1 MKKENIKELTDKELQ
16 DRLDQVQ
23 KEYVQEKIQHTI
35 SPLDNPAK
43 ITLDRKLIARLK
55 TEIRAR
61 ELKNKYSQQPSQQW
75 KKNVI

>member
-16 DRLDQVQ
+16 DRLEQVQ

-35 SPLDNPAK
+35 SPLDKPAK
-43 ITLDRKLIARLK
+43 TTLDRKLIARLK

-61 ELKNKYSQQPSQQW
+61 ELKNK
-75 KKNVI
+75 

>member
-1 MKKENIKELTDKELQ
+1 MKKENIKELTDKELK
-16 DRLDQVQ
+16 DRLYQVQ

-55 TEIRAR
+55 TEIRER
-61 ELKNKYSQQPSQQW
+61 ELKKQ
-75 KKNVI
+75 

>member
-43 ITLDRKLIARLK
+43 ITQLGLFPATRVTR
-55 TEIRAR
+55 
-61 ELKNKYSQQPSQQW
+61 PSL
-75 KKNVI
+75 